1 MTTVQMRILIS
12 DVYHMPNWREKVAQM
27 SDGQVVAIYYRFLKE
42 NKFVT
47 EKPVTIKE
55 PEVQIHQMTLYECG
69 LKKGD

>member
-1 MTTVQMRILIS
+1 MTTLDMRIQIS
-12 DVYHMPNWREKVAQM
+12 SVYSSHNWKLKVQRM
-27 SDGQVVAIYYRFLKE
+27 TTDQIIAIYYRFLKE

-69 LKKGD
+69 LTKGD